1 MTPPGVAELRA
12 ARKASRPL
20 YWFVGLF
27 SAFVNLLMLT
37 GPIYMLQVYDRV
49 LGSRSVETLVAL
61 TGLVAFLYLM
71 MGILDY
77 ARGRV
82 MARAGARFQ
91 AQLDRRVFDASLRK
105 SSWLPDA
112 SSITA
117 LSDLAAIRGLMTS
130 PALTAFFDAPWTPL
144 FLAGIWIFHPWLGM
158 LAISGGIVLIVITAM
173 NQWLSRGPTRKS
185 ARSTQVA
192 DSMATQIRA
201 EAESVEAMGMR
212 NNASARWQDARN
224 TALSEHMSATDV
236 GGTFSV
242 TTKTLR
248 LFLQSA
254 MLGLGAF
261 LVLRG
266 ELTAGAMI
274 AASILMGRA
283 LAPIELL
290 IGQWPMVLRA
300 RQAWESLSKLLADV
314 PPEPQRTSLPRPAP
328 ILDVQGVAVVPPGQQ
343 HPSLRGVTFNIQPGQ
358 VVGVIGTTGAGKST
372 LARALTGVWPLRTG
386 TIRLGGAALDQ
397 YGPDVLGQ
405 HIGYLPQRVQL
416 FDGTVSENI
425 ARLTPN
431 ADDTAVVAAAQK
443 ADAHDMI
450 LSLPQGYDTPV
461 TASGGGLSGGQI
473 QRIGLAR
480 AMFGDPV
487 LLVLDE
493 PNSNLDWQGSTA
505 FNNAVTDFKTAGG
518 AVVIIAHRPAA
529 IRECDMIVLLEEG
542 IMRAFG
548 PKDEVLKSNVRN
560 SDKLVDGKDPGPGNA
575 KGPPPNGA
583 PTKAPVNAPA
593 KGSAPNRAAATATAM
608 AMPPAKASIKA
619 PATAKDPSGKNP
631 QTKGPRT

>member
-1 MTPPGVAELRA
+1 MTPKPGVDELRA
-12 ARKASRPL
+12 ARRASRPL

-37 GPIYMLQVYDRV
+37 GPLYMLQVYDRV

-91 AQLDRRVFDASLRK
+91 AELDGRVFDASVRK
-105 SSWLPDA
+105 SAWQPDA
-112 SSITA
+112 NSITA

-130 PALTAFFDAPWTPL
+130 PALTAVFDTPWTPL

-158 LAISGGIVLIVITAM
+158 LAMAGGVILIVITTL
-173 NQWLSRGPTRKS
+173 NQWLSRGPTRQS
-185 ARSTQVA
+185 ARATQTA
-192 DSMATQIRA
+192 DTMAIQIRA

-212 NNASARWQDARN
+212 ANASTRWKGARN
-224 TALSEHMSATDV
+224 SALGAHVGAADV

-242 TTKTLR
+242 ITKTLR

-274 AASILMGRA
+274 AASILLGRA

-300 RQAWESLSKLLADV
+300 RQGWSNLSKLLADV
-314 PPEPQRTSLPRPAP
+314 PPEPQRTALPRPAP
-328 ILDVQGVAVVPPGQQ
+328 ILDVQGVAVVPPGKQ

-358 VVGVIGTTGAGKST
+358 VVGVIGITGSGKST

-397 YGPDVLGQ
+397 YGSSVLGQ

-431 ADDTAVVAAAQK
+431 ADDAAVVAAAQK
-443 ADAHDMI
+443 ADAHEMI
-450 LSLPQGYDTPV
+450 LALPQGYDTPV
-461 TASGGGLSGGQI
+461 TANGGGLSGGQL

-493 PNSNLDWQGSTA
+493 PNSNLDAPGSAA
-505 FNNAVTDFKTAGG
+505 FNRAVHDFRSAGG
-518 AVVIIAHRPAA
+518 AILIIAHRPAA
-529 IRECDMIVLLEEG
+529 IRECDMIVLLEDG
-542 IMRAFG
+542 VMRAFG

-560 SDKLVDGKDPGPGNA
+560 SEQLATP
-575 KGPPPNGA
+575 KGPPPGNG
-583 PTKAPVNAPA
+583 T
-593 KGSAPNRAAATATAM
+593 
-608 AMPPAKASIKA
+608 AKALAGPTPHGAGAARPSTPPPPTQSPDGTPPRPKSPKPTA
-619 PATAKDPSGKNP
+619 PQN
-631 QTKGPRT
+631 KGPKS